1 VHHGGTT
8 TYPEQTMSY
17 FSDASLVFIPSAQKS
32 GKAYSIKPTDG
43 TGDLTFTRSNDTAT
57 RVNSA
62 GLIEKVRTN
71 LALYSQNFSQ
81 TGTWVT
87 STTTR
92 VDSQTDPNGGTTA
105 SKFTAT
111 GANSNVIQTRTVSS
125 GIPYTWSFY
134 AKSDSATDVNIRLDN
149 NNGNFVQANMALTTS
164 WQRFSITLNSN
175 ATTILCFLGGGVSFT
190 AGEVA
195 YMAFAQLEASDIV
208 TDYIATTS
216 AAVSVGPVAN
226 VPRLDYLGS
235 SCPRLLLEPQRTN
248 LITFSEQLDNAAWNK
263 LGITVAANNTTSP
276 SGYIDADK
284 LIADAGTG
292 NRVVYQGV
300 VPVGVST
307 TTVYAKAGEF
317 GGVVIASGT
326 QGGFFNLT
334 TGEYRAEYNSAPT
347 AYNITSASNGWYRC
361 SVTMT
366 SVSGDNLYI
375 GPNDNVSTL
384 LSITGDGT
392 SGIYAWGAQLEAGAY
407 ATSYIPT
414 LGASVTRGADD
425 YYTNSLSSL
434 HDTSNGFCLMF
445 DYGQRAENA
454 DIAFQDFFSIQ
465 VSAGTQDGFRAEA
478 AGSLNS
484 EWRLYATNITASFGF
499 PMVLSNIKTRNK
511 VLLKVETTGI
521 KIFADGA
528 LAVSQSGSVT
538 IPTFG
543 TLQPKRGTSQPL
555 GTEIKQSLGMI
566 YFSPLLDDADCIAL
580 TA

>member
-1 VHHGGTT
+1 
-8 TYPEQTMSY
+8 MSSFY
-17 FSDASLVFIPSAQKS
+17 EDASLVMIPSGYKTS
-32 GKAYSIKPTDG
+32 KVYSAKPTDG
-43 TGDLTFTRSNDTAT
+43 AGDLVFTRSNDTAT
-57 RVNSA
+57 RVGPD

>member
-1 VHHGGTT
+1 MT
-8 TYPEQTMSY
+8 
-17 FSDASLVFIPSAQKS
+17 
-32 GKAYSIKPTDG
+32 TDG
-43 TGDLTFTRSNDTAT
+43 QLTFSRASTAT
-57 RVNSA
+57 RVNAS
-62 GLIEKVRTN
+62 GLIETV
-71 LALYSQNFSQ
+71 
-81 TGTWVT
+81 
-87 STTTR
+87 
-92 VDSQTDPNGGTTA
+92 A
-105 SKFTAT
+105 S
-111 GANSNVIQTRTVSS
+111 
-125 GIPYTWSFY
+125 
-134 AKSDSATDVNIRLDN
+134 
-149 NNGNFVQANMALTTS
+149 
-164 WQRFSITLNSN
+164 
-175 ATTILCFLGGGVSFT
+175 
-190 AGEVA
+190 
-195 YMAFAQLEASDIV
+195 
-208 TDYIATTS
+208 
-216 AAVSVGPVAN
+216 N

-407 ATSYIPT
+407 ATSYVKT
-414 LGASVTRGADD
+414 EAAAVTRLADACSK
-425 YYTNSLSSL
+425 TGVSSL
-434 HDTSNGFCLMF
+434 IGQTEGTMFADFVMVRSGDSYQSILIGSGPNRVYFYYIKSPDKFGWSVSIGGTGFGDTNTTFTPINNQRYKMALAYKNGSNAL
-445 DYGQRAENA
+445 YIN
-454 DIAFQDFFSIQ
+454 
-465 VSAGTQDGFRAEA
+465 
-478 AGSLNS
+478 GSLINS
-484 EWRLYATNITASFGF
+484 NSDALGTAT
-499 PMVLSNIKTRNK
+499 LSAFYFSYLGGELFNMPINQALLFKTRLTNAQ
-511 VLLKVETTGI
+511 LAELTT
-521 KIFADGA
+521 
-528 LAVSQSGSVT
+528 L
-538 IPTFG
+538 
-543 TLQPKRGTSQPL
+543 
-555 GTEIKQSLGMI
+555 
-566 YFSPLLDDADCIAL
+566 
-580 TA
+580 

>member
-1 VHHGGTT
+1 VHHGGPT

>member
-1 VHHGGTT
+1 
-8 TYPEQTMSY
+8 MSTPFY
-17 FSDASLVFIPSAQKS
+17 DLASLVVVPAGIKAGKVYAQK
-32 GKAYSIKPTDG
+32 PLTTDG
-43 TGDLTFTRSNDTAT
+43 QLTFSRASTAT
-57 RVNSA
+57 RVNAS
-62 GLIEKVRTN
+62 GLIETV
-71 LALYSQNFSQ
+71 
-81 TGTWVT
+81 
-87 STTTR
+87 
-92 VDSQTDPNGGTTA
+92 A
-105 SKFTAT
+105 S
-111 GANSNVIQTRTVSS
+111 
-125 GIPYTWSFY
+125 
-134 AKSDSATDVNIRLDN
+134 
-149 NNGNFVQANMALTTS
+149 
-164 WQRFSITLNSN
+164 
-175 ATTILCFLGGGVSFT
+175 
-190 AGEVA
+190 
-195 YMAFAQLEASDIV
+195 
-208 TDYIATTS
+208 
-216 AAVSVGPVAN
+216 N

-407 ATSYIPT
+407 ATSYVKT
-414 LGASVTRGADD
+414 EAAAVTRLADACSK
-425 YYTNSLSSL
+425 TGVSSL
-434 HDTSNGFCLMF
+434 IGSTEGTVLLDFNLFVSGDSFQSFLIGNGTQRVYFFYYKSTNRFGWSVSLNGTGFGDTFVTFVPSVGTRYKVALAYSNGS
-445 DYGQRAENA
+445 NA
-454 DIAFQDFFSIQ
+454 LYINGNLIDSNSSALGTITLSDLYFSY
-465 VSAGTQDGFRAEA
+465 VG
-478 AGSLNS
+478 GSEKFAMPINQAL
-484 EWRLYATNITASFGF
+484 LF
-499 PMVLSNIKTRNK
+499 KTRLTNAQ
-511 VLLKVETTGI
+511 LAELTT
-521 KIFADGA
+521 
-528 LAVSQSGSVT
+528 L
-538 IPTFG
+538 
-543 TLQPKRGTSQPL
+543 
-555 GTEIKQSLGMI
+555 
-566 YFSPLLDDADCIAL
+566 
-580 TA
+580 